1 MLIDANKIMKRSVLT
16 MLALPL
22 VVAACTSE
30 EEILTEKAN
39 SQYANIPTVET
50 NFNWGADTR
59 LANKWG
65 LEKGDVVGLAWM
77 GIPEKTGVGVEPG
90 TAEDQYGGTSL
101 AITGKAYQNHPLYST
116 ADGADAML
124 QPKTSIYVGK
134 YFSYLPYDESTVNID
149 KIKFSVANQDLV
161 DANIDKDAWDKTA
174 AKSIWISPTW
184 TDVTLAGDIDG
195 NNKAGI
201 NETFDI
207 YPRKFSNGVALYFDY
222 ENNTPNTGNVEIYG
236 VTVGYKN
243 SGANKAVTKF
253 TYAPNA
259 EDSSN
264 PRNDAYWSSKGFA
277 DVNGVEGETG
287 VITLLP
293 NKDEAIAT
301 TNAGNTGAFFFNA
314 LPAKTAL
321 SATDDIEIVITST
334 YGVVTITK
342 PVNEIAYTNVG
353 TVSSE
358 YKEKADGSD
367 DTANA
372 VGITESFVNKL
383 YKNGKFVTE
392 VDFTKAV
399 MNGMHVKD
407 NDHLKKMLNY
417 YNEVKKVANQESK
430 PSETDIK
437 WYLDPNP
444 NGEFLLSLE
453 AIDLLQKINEGCAYD
468 DKNISIQPCNDS
480 DHGNV
485 PTEIVVIGAD
495 NEIPNMDLCFESNT
509 AVTLRGTW
517 NWNND
522 EVKKTWWVGPFNN
535 EGVINVEATNVETS
549 TNSGELN
556 NTALGT
562 INVNSVANWKVKTTN
577 YVTINIAEDAAL
589 RVYGTTLTNDA
600 TAAVTYTEES
610 KAYAGRIYNYGVL
623 GTVNGSGNPVI
634 NNYGYIL
641 NGSADAKTYI
651 TNNAITSS
659 TFANSFGASNKIGTI
674 ELTNATDN
682 VSVSKSDNQGFIKYN
697 WNGGETYVTPST
709 AVKYNYLVLT
719 SNITFTE
726 AEPEILYLEIAGTN
740 EVVITNAKGSGFAS
754 DDYSRLKGFIM
765 GKDSKANIKKNNV
778 IWSSAAYL
786 EGTLYL
792 GGEFYNKSDYITYFG
807 GTDSDKQNI
816 IKY

>member
-1 MLIDANKIMKRSVLT
+1 MRKSILT

-30 EEILTEKAN
+30 EEILTEKN
-39 SQYANIPTVET
+39 NNQYANIPTVET
-50 NFNWGADTR
+50 NFNWGVDTR
-59 LANKWG
+59 LASKWG
-65 LEKGDVVGLAWM
+65 LEEGDVVGLAWM
-77 GIPEKTGVGVEPG
+77 GVPNEP
-90 TAEDQYGGTSL
+90 AYGGAELT
-101 AITGKAYQNHPLYST
+101 INGNAYQNHPLYAT
-116 ADGADAML
+116 AGGML

-134 YFSYLPYDESTVNID
+134 YFSYLPYDYSTVNIG
-149 KIKFSVANQDLV
+149 KINFSVENQKLV
-161 DANIDKDAWDKTA
+161 DANIDKNAWNKTA
-174 AKSIWISPTW
+174 AQSIWISPRW

-195 NNKAGI
+195 NNQAGV
-201 NETFDI
+201 NETFDV

-264 PRNDAYWSSKGFA
+264 PGNDAYWSSKGFA

-314 LPAKTAL
+314 LPAGTAL

-367 DTANA
+367 PDNA
-372 VGITESFVNKL
+372 VKIEDSFVNKL

-399 MNGMHVKD
+399 MDGMHVKN

-417 YNEVKKVANQESK
+417 YNEVKKVANPESK
-430 PSETDIK
+430 VGTDIK
-437 WYLDPNP
+437 LFLDPDS

-453 AIDLLQKINEGCAYD
+453 AIDLLQKINKGCAYG

-535 EGVINVEATNVETS
+535 EGVINVEAANVETDQI
-549 TNSGELN
+549 SGVLN

-577 YVTINIAEDAAL
+577 YGTINIAEDAEL
-589 RVYGTTLTNDA
+589 RIYGTTLTNDA
-600 TAAVTYTEES
+600 TSLEDYG
-610 KAYAGRIYNYGVL
+610 KIYNSGVL
-623 GTVNGSGNPVI
+623 GVVAGTTSPAI
-634 NNYGYIL
+634 HNYGYIKNNL
-641 NGSADAKTYI
+641 DAKTYVT
-651 TNNAITSS
+651 TNQNGGTGFTAS
-659 TFANSFGASNKIGTI
+659 FATNNKIGTI
-674 ELTNATDN
+674 ELTTATDN
-682 VSVSKSDNQGFIKYN
+682 VSVSNATNTGFIKCI
-697 WNGGETYVTPST
+697 WDADAEDNGKYVTPSVD
-709 AVKYNYLVLT
+709 VKYNYLIVNR
-719 SNITFTE
+719 NIE
-726 AEPEILYLEIAGTN
+726 LVDAAPEIQYIEIAGGK
-740 EVVITNAKGSGFAS
+740 EVVITCKSTSAFHTTRSGSAVAK
-754 DDYSRLKGFIM
+754 RIGFILPE
-765 GKDSKANIKKNNV
+765 GEKANIKEGNILYTKG
-778 IWSSAAYL
+778 AFL
-786 EGTLYL
+786 KGTLYL
-792 GGEFYNKSDYITYFG
+792 GGEFAYNSTLVTYFG
-807 GTDSDKQNI
+807 GSAADQKNI

>member
-77 GIPEKTGVGVEPG
+77 GIPEKTGVGVGPG

-134 YFSYLPYDESTVNID
+134 YFSYLPYDKSTVNID

-161 DANIDKDAWDKTA
+161 DANIDKDAWNKTA

-264 PRNDAYWSSKGFA
+264 PGNDAYWSSKGFA
-277 DVNGVEGETG
+277 DVSGAEGETG

-314 LPAKTAL
+314 LPAQSEL
-321 SATDDIEIVITST
+321 SETDNIEIVITST

-417 YNEVKKVANQESK
+417 YNEVKKVANPESK

-437 WYLDPNP
+437 LYLDPNP

-577 YVTINIAEDAAL
+577 YGTINIAEDAEL

-651 TNNAITSS
+651 TNNAIASS

-682 VSVSKSDNQGFIKYN
+682 VSVSKPDNQGFIKYN

-754 DDYSRLKGFIM
+754 DDNSRLKGFIM

-792 GGEFYNKSDYITYFG
+792 GGEFYNKSDYTTYFG

>member
-134 YFSYLPYDESTVNID
+134 YFSYLPYDKSTVNID

-161 DANIDKDAWDKTA
+161 DANIDKDAWNKTA

-253 TYAPNA
+253 TYAPTA

-264 PRNDAYWSSKGFA
+264 PGNDAYWSSKGFA
-277 DVNGVEGETG
+277 DVSGAEGETG

-293 NKDEAIAT
+293 NEDEAIAT

-314 LPAKTAL
+314 LPAATAL
-321 SATDDIEIVITST
+321 LATDNIEIVITST

-417 YNEVKKVANQESK
+417 YNEVKKVANPESK

-437 WYLDPNP
+437 LYLDPNP

-577 YVTINIAEDAAL
+577 YGTINIAEDAEL

-600 TAAVTYTEES
+600 TSLEDYG
-610 KAYAGRIYNYGVL
+610 KIYNSGVL
-623 GTVNGSGNPVI
+623 GVVAGTTSPAI
-634 NNYGYIL
+634 NNYGYIKNNL
-641 NGSADAKTYI
+641 DAKTYVT
-651 TNNAITSS
+651 TNQNGGTGFTAS
-659 TFANSFGASNKIGTI
+659 FAANNKIGTI
-674 ELTNATDN
+674 ELTTATDN
-682 VSVSKSDNQGFIKYN
+682 VSVSNATNTGFIKYI
-697 WNGGETYVTPST
+697 WDADAEDNGKYVTPSVD
-709 AVKYNYLVLT
+709 VKYNYLIVNR
-719 SNITFTE
+719 NIE
-726 AEPEILYLEIAGTN
+726 LVDAAPEIQYIEIAGGK
-740 EVVITNAKGSGFAS
+740 EVVITCKSTSAFHTTRSGSVAK
-754 DDYSRLKGFIM
+754 RIGFILPE
-765 GKDSKANIKKNNV
+765 GEKANIKEGNILYTKG
-778 IWSSAAYL
+778 AFL
-786 EGTLYL
+786 KGTLYL
-792 GGEFYNKSDYITYFG
+792 GGDFAYNFTLVTYFG
-807 GTDSDKQNI
+807 GSAADQKNI

>member
-1 MLIDANKIMKRSVLT
+1 MKRSVLT

-77 GIPEKTGVGVEPG
+77 GIPEKTGVGVGPG

-134 YFSYLPYDESTVNID
+134 YFSYLPYDKSTVNID

-161 DANIDKDAWDKTA
+161 DANIDKDAWNKTA

-264 PRNDAYWSSKGFA
+264 PGNDAYWSSKGFA
-277 DVNGVEGETG
+277 DVSGAEGETG

-314 LPAKTAL
+314 LPAQSEL
-321 SATDDIEIVITST
+321 SETDNIEIVITST

-417 YNEVKKVANQESK
+417 YNEVKKVANPESK

-437 WYLDPNP
+437 LYLDPNP

-577 YVTINIAEDAAL
+577 YGTINIAEDAEL

-651 TNNAITSS
+651 TNNAIASS

-682 VSVSKSDNQGFIKYN
+682 VSVSKPDNQGFIKYN

-754 DDYSRLKGFIM
+754 DDNSRLKGFIM

-792 GGEFYNKSDYITYFG
+792 GGEFYNKSDYTTYFG

>member
-1 MLIDANKIMKRSVLT
+1 MKRSVLT

-134 YFSYLPYDESTVNID
+134 YFSYLPYDKSTVNID

-161 DANIDKDAWDKTA
+161 DANIDKDAWNKTA

-253 TYAPNA
+253 TYAPTA

-264 PRNDAYWSSKGFA
+264 PGNDAYWSSKGFA
-277 DVNGVEGETG
+277 DVSGAEGETG

-314 LPAKTAL
+314 LPAATAL
-321 SATDDIEIVITST
+321 LATDNIEIVITST

-417 YNEVKKVANQESK
+417 YNEVKKVANPESK

-437 WYLDPNP
+437 LYLDPNP

-577 YVTINIAEDAAL
+577 YGTINIAEDAEL

-651 TNNAITSS
+651 TNNAIASS

-754 DDYSRLKGFIM
+754 DDNSRLKGFIM

-792 GGEFYNKSDYITYFG
+792 GGEFYNNSDYTTYFG

>member
-77 GIPEKTGVGVEPG
+77 GIPEKTGVDVEPG

-124 QPKTSIYVGK
+124 QPETSIYVGK

-161 DANIDKDAWDKTA
+161 DANIDEDAWDKTA

-259 EDSSN
+259 EDSSD
-264 PRNDAYWSSKGFA
+264 PGNDAYWSSKGFA
-277 DVNGVEGETG
+277 EVNGVEGETG

-301 TNAGNTGAFFFNA
+301 TNEGNTGAFFFNA
-314 LPAKTAL
+314 LPAATAL
-321 SATDDIEIVITST
+321 SATDNIEIVITST

-342 PVNEIAYTNVG
+342 PVKEIAYTNVG

-367 DTANA
+367 PDNA
-372 VGITESFVNKL
+372 VNIDDSFVNKL

-392 VDFTKAV
+392 VNFTEAI
-399 MNGMHVKD
+399 MDGMHVKD
-407 NDHLKKMLNY
+407 NEHLKNMLNY
-417 YNEVKKVANQESK
+417 YNEVKKVANPETKSG
-430 PSETDIK
+430 TDIK
-437 WYLDPNP
+437 LYLDPDS

-453 AIDLLQKINEGCAYD
+453 AIELLQKINEGCAYD

-562 INVNSVANWKVKTTN
+562 INVNSVANWEVKTTN
-577 YVTINIAEDAAL
+577 YGTINIAEDAEM

-600 TAAVTYTEES
+600 TSLT
-610 KAYAGRIYNYGVL
+610 AYGKIYNSGVL
-623 GTVNGSGNPVI
+623 GVVAGTTSPAI
-634 NNYGYIL
+634 NNYGYIKNNL
-641 NGSADAKTYI
+641 DAKTYVT
-651 TNNAITSS
+651 TNQNGGTGFTAS
-659 TFANSFGASNKIGTI
+659 FAANNKIGTI
-674 ELTNATDN
+674 ELTTATDN
-682 VSVSKSDNQGFIKYN
+682 VSVSNATNTGFIKYT
-697 WNGGETYVTPST
+697 WDADAEDNGKYITPSVD
-709 AVKYNYLVLT
+709 VKYNYLIVNR
-719 SNITFTE
+719 NIE
-726 AEPEILYLEIAGTN
+726 LVDAAPEIQYIEIAGGK
-740 EVVITNAKGSGFAS
+740 EVVISSTTSSEFYTSRNTVAK
-754 DDYSRLKGFIM
+754 RIGFILPA
-765 GKDSKANIKKNNV
+765 GQKANIKEGNTLYTK
-778 IWSSAAYL
+778 AAYL
-786 EGTLYL
+786 QGTLYI
-792 GGEFYNKSDYITYFG
+792 GGDFKYNETLTTYFG
-807 GTDSDKQNI
+807 GNNSDINNI

>member
-1 MLIDANKIMKRSVLT
+1 MKRSVLT

-77 GIPEKTGVGVEPG
+77 GIPEKTGVGVELG

-161 DANIDKDAWDKTA
+161 DANIDKYAWDKTA
-174 AKSIWISPTW
+174 AKSIWISPKW
-184 TDVTLAGDIDG
+184 TDVTLGGDIWG
-195 NNKAGI
+195 NNQAGI

-253 TYAPNA
+253 TYAPVE

-264 PRNDAYWSSKGFA
+264 PGNDAYWSSKGFA
-277 DVNGVEGETG
+277 EVNGVEGETG

-301 TNAGNTGAFFFNA
+301 TNEGNTGAFFFNA
-314 LPAKTAL
+314 LPAATAL
-321 SATDDIEIVITST
+321 SATDNIEIVITST

-437 WYLDPNP
+437 LYLDPNP

-468 DKNISIQPCNDS
+468 DKNISIQPCNVPA
-480 DHGNV
+480 HGNV
-485 PTEIVVIGAD
+485 PTEIVVTGAD

-535 EGVINVEATNVETS
+535 EGVINVEATNVETDQ
-549 TNSGELN
+549 TSGVLN

-577 YVTINIAEDAAL
+577 YGTINIAEDAEL

-651 TNNAITSS
+651 TNNAIASS

-682 VSVSKSDNQGFIKYN
+682 VSVSKPDNQGFIKYN

-754 DDYSRLKGFIM
+754 DDNSRLKGFIM

-792 GGEFYNKSDYITYFG
+792 GGEFYNMSDYTTYFG

>member
-1 MLIDANKIMKRSVLT
+1 MLIDINKVMRKSILT

-30 EEILTEKAN
+30 EEILTEKN
-39 SQYANIPTVET
+39 NNQYANIPTVET
-50 NFNWGADTR
+50 NFNWGVDTR
-59 LANKWG
+59 LASKWG
-65 LEKGDVVGLAWM
+65 LEEGDVVGLAWM
-77 GIPEKTGVGVEPG
+77 GVPNEP
-90 TAEDQYGGTSL
+90 AYGGAELT
-101 AITGKAYQNHPLYST
+101 INGNAYQNHPLYAT
-116 ADGADAML
+116 AGGML

-134 YFSYLPYDESTVNID
+134 YFSYLPYDYSTVNIG
-149 KIKFSVANQDLV
+149 KINFSVENQKLV
-161 DANIDKDAWDKTA
+161 DANIDKNAWNKTA
-174 AKSIWISPTW
+174 AQSIWISPRW

-195 NNKAGI
+195 NNQAGV
-201 NETFDI
+201 NETFDV

-264 PRNDAYWSSKGFA
+264 PGNDAYWSSKGFA

-314 LPAKTAL
+314 LPAGTAL

-367 DTANA
+367 PDNA
-372 VGITESFVNKL
+372 VKIEDSFVNKL

-399 MNGMHVKD
+399 MDGMHVKN

-417 YNEVKKVANQESK
+417 YNEVKKVANPESK
-430 PSETDIK
+430 VGTDIK
-437 WYLDPNP
+437 LFLDPDS

-453 AIDLLQKINEGCAYD
+453 AIDLLQKINKGCAYG

-535 EGVINVEATNVETS
+535 EGVINVEAANVETDQI
-549 TNSGELN
+549 SGVLN

-577 YVTINIAEDAAL
+577 YGTINIAEDAEL
-589 RVYGTTLTNDA
+589 RIYGTTLTNDA
-600 TAAVTYTEES
+600 TSLEDYG
-610 KAYAGRIYNYGVL
+610 KIYNSGVL
-623 GTVNGSGNPVI
+623 GVVAGTTSPAI
-634 NNYGYIL
+634 HNYGYIKNNL
-641 NGSADAKTYI
+641 DAKTYVT
-651 TNNAITSS
+651 TNQNGGTGFTAS
-659 TFANSFGASNKIGTI
+659 FATNNKIGTI
-674 ELTNATDN
+674 ELTTATDN
-682 VSVSKSDNQGFIKYN
+682 VSVSNATNTGFIKCI
-697 WNGGETYVTPST
+697 WDADAEDNGKYVTPSVD
-709 AVKYNYLVLT
+709 VKYNYLIVNR
-719 SNITFTE
+719 NIE
-726 AEPEILYLEIAGTN
+726 LVDAAPEIQYIEIAGGK
-740 EVVITNAKGSGFAS
+740 EVVITCKSTSAFHTTRSGSAVAK
-754 DDYSRLKGFIM
+754 RIGFILPE
-765 GKDSKANIKKNNV
+765 GEKANIKEGNILYTKG
-778 IWSSAAYL
+778 AFL
-786 EGTLYL
+786 KGTLYL
-792 GGEFYNKSDYITYFG
+792 GGEFAYNSTLVTYFG
-807 GTDSDKQNI
+807 GSAADQKNI

>member
-77 GIPEKTGVGVEPG
+77 GIPEKTGQGVEPG

-124 QPKTSIYVGK
+124 QPETSIYVGK

-161 DANIDKDAWDKTA
+161 DANIDEDAWDKTA
-174 AKSIWISPTW
+174 AKSIWISPKW
-184 TDVTLAGDIDG
+184 TDVTLGGDIWG
-195 NNKAGI
+195 NNQAGVE
-201 NETFDI
+201 ETFDI

-264 PRNDAYWSSKGFA
+264 PGNDAYWSSKGFA
-277 DVNGVEGETG
+277 DVKGVEGKTG

-314 LPAKTAL
+314 LPAETTL

-367 DTANA
+367 PDNA
-372 VGITESFVNKL
+372 VKIEDSFVNKL

-417 YNEVKKVANQESK
+417 YNEVKKVANPESK

-437 WYLDPNP
+437 LYLDPNP

-562 INVNSVANWKVKTTN
+562 INVNSVANWQVKTTN
-577 YVTINIAEDAAL
+577 YGTINIAEDAEL

-600 TAAVTYTEES
+600 TSLEDYG
-610 KAYAGRIYNYGVL
+610 KIYNSGVL
-623 GTVNGSGNPVI
+623 GVVAGTTSPAI
-634 NNYGYIL
+634 HNYGYIKNNL
-641 NGSADAKTYI
+641 DAKTYVT
-651 TNNAITSS
+651 TNQNGGTGFTAS
-659 TFANSFGASNKIGTI
+659 FATNNKIGTI
-674 ELTNATDN
+674 ELTTATDN
-682 VSVSKSDNQGFIKYN
+682 VSVSNATNTGFIKYI
-697 WNGGETYVTPST
+697 WDADAEDNGKYVTPSVD
-709 AVKYNYLVLT
+709 VKYNYLIVNR
-719 SNITFTE
+719 NIE
-726 AEPEILYLEIAGTN
+726 LVDAAPEIQYIEIAGGK
-740 EVVITNAKGSGFAS
+740 EVVITCKSTSAFHTTRSGSVAK
-754 DDYSRLKGFIM
+754 RIGFILPE
-765 GKDSKANIKKNNV
+765 GEKANIKEGNILYTKG
-778 IWSSAAYL
+778 AFL
-786 EGTLYL
+786 KGTLYL
-792 GGEFYNKSDYITYFG
+792 GGDFAYNFTLVTYFG
-807 GTDSDKQNI
+807 GSAADQKNI

>member
-1 MLIDANKIMKRSVLT
+1 MLIDINKVMRKSILT

-30 EEILTEKAN
+30 EEILTEKN
-39 SQYANIPTVET
+39 NNQYANIPTVET

-59 LANKWG
+59 LASKWG
-65 LEKGDVVGLAWM
+65 LEEGDVVGLAWM
-77 GIPEKTGVGVEPG
+77 GVPNEP
-90 TAEDQYGGTSL
+90 AYGGAAL
-101 AITGKAYQNHPLYST
+101 DINGNAYQNHPLYAT
-116 ADGADAML
+116 AGGML

-134 YFSYLPYDESTVNID
+134 YFSYLPYDYSTVNIG
-149 KIKFSVANQDLV
+149 KINFSVENQKLV
-161 DANIDKDAWDKTA
+161 DANIDKNAWNKTA
-174 AKSIWISPTW
+174 AQSIWISPRW

-195 NNKAGI
+195 NNQAGV
-201 NETFDI
+201 NETFDV

-264 PRNDAYWSSKGFA
+264 PGNDAYWSSKGFA

-314 LPAKTAL
+314 LPAGTAL

-367 DTANA
+367 PDNA
-372 VGITESFVNKL
+372 VKIEDSFVNKL

-399 MNGMHVKD
+399 MDGMHVKN

-417 YNEVKKVANQESK
+417 YNEVKKVANPESK
-430 PSETDIK
+430 VGTDIK
-437 WYLDPNP
+437 LFLDPDS

-468 DKNISIQPCNDS
+468 DKNISIQPCKDS

-485 PTEIVVIGAD
+485 PTEIVVTGAD

-517 NWNND
+517 NWNNN
-522 EVKKTWWVGPFNN
+522 EAKKTWWVGPFNN
-535 EGVINVEATNVETS
+535 EGIINVEAANVETDQ
-549 TNSGELN
+549 TSGVLN
-556 NTALGT
+556 NTVLGT

-577 YVTINIAEDAAL
+577 YGTINIAEDAEL

-600 TAAVTYTEES
+600 TSLEDYG
-610 KAYAGRIYNYGVL
+610 KIYNSGVL
-623 GTVNGSGNPVI
+623 GVVAGTTSPAI
-634 NNYGYIL
+634 HNYGYIKNNL
-641 NGSADAKTYI
+641 DAKTYVT
-651 TNNAITSS
+651 TNQNGGTGFTAS
-659 TFANSFGASNKIGTI
+659 FATNNKIGTI
-674 ELTNATDN
+674 ELTTATDN
-682 VSVSKSDNQGFIKYN
+682 VSVSNATNTGFIKYI
-697 WNGGETYVTPST
+697 WDADAEDNGKYVTPSVD
-709 AVKYNYLVLT
+709 VKYNYLIVNR
-719 SNITFTE
+719 NIE
-726 AEPEILYLEIAGTN
+726 LVDAAPEIQYIEIAGGK
-740 EVVITNAKGSGFAS
+740 EVVITCKSTSAFHTTRSGSANVAK
-754 DDYSRLKGFIM
+754 RIGFILPE
-765 GKDSKANIKKNNV
+765 GEKANIKEGNILYTKG
-778 IWSSAAYL
+778 AFL
-786 EGTLYL
+786 KGTLYL
-792 GGEFYNKSDYITYFG
+792 GGEFAYNSTLVTYFG
-807 GTDSDKQNI
+807 GSAADQKNI